1 MRSTRFIYTIFCLLA
16 GTVWLTLA
24 TVELAEAR
32 VGGGRSSGFR
42 GSRSFSSPRQSFTPP
57 TTTRPQ
63 TAQPGMPGATP
74 GTQARPGMGTP
85 TPQPATGGFWRGMA
99 GGVAGGLL
107 GGMIGNMLF
116 GGSGHAAGGAA
127 GGGGCSSIGLMDILI
142 IVGIIYLGM
151 RLLRRRKENAYA
163 YEAASRPVAVPS
175 WEEVKPAPQL
185 ENPVESELNQIRQ
198 YDPQFEAAAFKNMA
212 QDAFFKMQA
221 AWMRQDLSS
230 VKDLLTSEMY
240 GILDQELTG
249 MKAKGQINRLENIAI
264 REIEFSEAWQEEGQD
279 YVTVGFLANLL
290 DYVTDAKTGQVVSG
304 SDTEPVKFEE
314 YWTFMRPIGS
324 GPWKLAAIQQPGAG
338 A

>member
-1 MRSTRFIYTIFCLLA
+1 MRSKRIIFTFFCLWA
-16 GTVWLTLA
+16 SAVWLTLA

-32 VGGGRSSGFR
+32 VGGGRSSGSR

-57 TTTRPQ
+57 ATTRPQ
-63 TAQPGMPGATP
+63 PAQPAMP

-116 GGSGHAAGGAA
+116 GGSGHAGGAA
-127 GGGGCSSIGLMDILI
+127 AGAGGCSSIGLMDILI

-151 RLLRRRKENAYA
+151 RLLRRRKENTYA

-175 WEEVKPAPQL
+175 WEEVQPAPQL
-185 ENPVESELNQIRQ
+185 ENPVEAELNQVRQ
-198 YDPQFEAAAFKNMA
+198 YDPQFDATAFKNMA
-212 QDAFFKMQA
+212 QDTFFKMQA

-230 VKDLLTSEMY
+230 VKNLLTEEMY
-240 GILDQELTG
+240 GILDQELAG
-249 MKAKGQINRLENIAI
+249 MKSKGQVNRLENIAI

-279 YVTVGFLANLL
+279 LVTVGFLANLL
-290 DYVTDAKTGQVVSG
+290 DYVTDAKTGQVISG
-304 SDTEPVKFEE
+304 SDVEPVKFEE
-314 YWTFMRPIGS
+314 YWTFVRPIGP
-324 GPWKLAAIQQPGAG
+324 GPWKLGAIQQPGAG